1 MNADDLPKDL
11 STHIA
16 RRERLAV
23 LCSLDRAAL
32 RLVMRPV
39 ATPDSAAPAGHG
51 SLGNV
56 FAVTQFLP
64 GAIGRWSRRL
74 ARGGN
79 VLRALL

>member
-1 MNADDLPKDL
+1 MNADDLPEEL
-11 STHIA
+11 SAHIA

-23 LCSLDRAAL
+23 LCSLDRATL
-32 RLVMRPV
+32 RLVLRPSPPP
-39 ATPDSAAPAGHG
+39 APAAPSGHG
-51 SLGNV
+51 GLGNV

-64 GAIGRWSRRL
+64 GAVGRWSRRL